1 MKIIIFKT
9 SRKQKKQ
16 RNKKIF
22 SAYIF
27 EKILFSTF
35 VFVFISLIIVQA
47 AMTNPNVRAVL
58 VSENSLEGNPLQNE
72 EYLYKRGEIFISLKS
87 EDKNKKVKVLLNGDT
102 VAAFTSNIIKLYVK
116 DGDVVEIDSTMADN
130 AEVEIISA
138 SSNIIDKYKGTKLKL
153 NSEIKQLAKIQID

>member
-72 EYLYKRGEIFISLKS
+72 EYLYKEGKFL
-87 EDKNKKVKVLLNGDT
+87 
-102 VAAFTSNIIKLYVK
+102 FH
-116 DGDVVEIDSTMADN
+116 
-130 AEVEIISA
+130 
-138 SSNIIDKYKGTKLKL
+138 
-153 NSEIKQLAKIQID
+153 

>member
-1 MKIIIFKT
+1 MKIILFKT
-9 SRKQKKQ
+9 GRKHKKY
-16 RNKKIF
+16 RNKKKI

-35 VFVFISLIIVQA
+35 VIVFLSLIIVQA
-47 AMTNPNVRAVL
+47 AMINPKVREVL
-58 VSENSLEGNPLQNE
+58 VNENSFEGNPLQVE
-72 EYLYKRGEIFISLKS
+72 EYLYKKGEIFISLKS
-87 EDKNKKVKVLLNGDT
+87 ENANKKVKVLLNGDT
-102 VAAFTSNIIKLYVK
+102 IASFTSNVIKLYVK

-153 NSEIKQLAKIQID
+153 NSEIKQLTKIQID